1 MANTIERIRLAWNV
15 FTNRSPTIYS
25 GSNGGS
31 YSRPDRHTP
40 TNNAERAAVNA
51 IYNQISIDC
60 ASIDIRHVLV
70 DANDRYLKDIDSG
83 LTECLKFE
91 SNIDQTGRAMIQ
103 DGVLSMLD
111 EGSIAMVSV
120 DYERW
125 NSESAGKQYKPEE
138 DNELQI
144 YTMRVGKV
152 TQWYPDSVDVDLY
165 NEKTGNHQTVNVPK
179 RRAAII
185 ENPFY
190 SIMNKP
196 NSTLRRLNRKLYLL
210 DRIDETDYSKLNMI
224 IQLPYQTKSPM
235 KRRQAQ
241 ERINDIE
248 DQMANS
254 KYGIA
259 YIDGTEHVTQLN
271 RSLDNGLLEQ
281 IKMLQDEIYGQL
293 GMCKAIFDGTAD
305 EQTMLNYFNRTISPI
320 MSAITEEMTR
330 KFLTKEERK
339 AGQRIVFIRNP
350 FKLVPINNIADIAD
364 KFTRNAIL
372 SSNEVRGLIGFKPV
386 DDPDA
391 DILRNKNLNK
401 SNEEMQKTPPNTD
414 LSAEE
419 AVKNANQQLKK

>member
-1 MANTIERIRLAWNV
+1 
-15 FTNRSPTIYS
+15 
-25 GSNGGS
+25 
-31 YSRPDRHTP
+31 
-40 TNNAERAAVNA
+40 
-51 IYNQISIDC
+51 
-60 ASIDIRHVLV
+60 LV

-91 SNIDQTGRAMIQ
+91 ANIDQTGRVMNQ
-103 DGVLSMLD
+103 DAVLSMLD
-111 EGSIAMVSV
+111 EGSIAIVPI
-120 DYERW
+120 DYELW
-125 NSESAGKQYKPEE
+125 HSETAEKRYKPEE

-179 RRAAII
+179 RHAAIV

-235 KRRQAQ
+235 KKRQAQ
-241 ERINDIE
+241 DRISDIE

-281 IKMLQDEIYGQL
+281 IKMLKDEIYGQL

-305 EQTMLNYFNRTISPI
+305 EQTMLNYYNRTISPI

-414 LSAEE
+414 LSAQE